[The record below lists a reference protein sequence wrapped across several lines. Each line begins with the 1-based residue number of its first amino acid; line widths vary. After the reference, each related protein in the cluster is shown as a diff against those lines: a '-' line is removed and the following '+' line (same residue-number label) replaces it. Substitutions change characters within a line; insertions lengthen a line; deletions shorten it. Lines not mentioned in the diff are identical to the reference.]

1 MAQVSEDSLV
11 SPAEI
16 KQEAS
21 ETSGLYDAFL
31 SGLSNDETSRLR
43 WLANKR
49 FPEAESQGIDPVD
62 YYYIDKDGDMAYRDP
77 ETGKY
82 KKEFQEYDIFGFG
95 ADAEDVGGIV
105 FPTLQFLSEVLG
117 GVGGLIAGGTMGGI
131 PGAIVG
137 GAGGTAGLGGA
148 MYGMRAGLSEMLDGP
163 EMETAKLIND
173 LTWSSAAGGIPFGAP
188 AKGFPAFAQGVV
200 KRFPGAD
207 GRKQLQNIIHEGGND
222 ADEIIRFT
230 QDKYGITLTRPE
242 AQMMAT
248 KGTQLQYY
256 LSKQPTSQ
264 KLWDFYHDRNLQVRS
279 IADEFFGEI
288 QSGKYVREGVKDKL
302 TGKIVYKDL
311 EGSALNVAEASD
323 AVLKKLAQKRKE
335 RASLI
340 YKDSFDMPDV
350 TIDVSDLVKGLD
362 DKLADKNIKGKLRKS
377 LQDVK
382 DSLIDQ
388 NTGQLKNT
396 TEGLHNSLSQD
407 FRPLIEGLTKDN
419 QQFIKREV
427 SQIRAQVSGR
437 LKEANPLYKLAAD
450 VFDPTKGHLQVME
463 KSIVNAFAKASERG
477 GAQATRLADRMFK
490 GAASPKEIT
499 DLKRL
504 LQAEFVDA
512 DGITRSGKQDWQ
524 NLKGAWLQTQFDDAI
539 SAQVNPLGGPNK
551 FLQSVG
557 IRGQIGDVLPQ
568 AGTRDIGTDASTR
581 AVDEAVTRGKRAKV
595 WEAIMDPDELN
606 NFVDLVEMMQAMSFI
621 STRSASPTE
630 ALQTLSRI
638 IESEGAGIL
647 SKSKQLALG
656 TINLIPRLLT
666 KGLDDVTG
674 KVMSVQK
681 ESYEELLIE
690 ALINPKKAVEL
701 RQFLDTINPAMYLG
715 LQTFIR
721 GGDEGLDNLLTS
733 IDERNAAI
741 KAEQEEFSDEKI
753 QQEYEQQQSDQQN
766 LQSQIQDFQ
775 MPDIATPAFEPDL
788 NPMQATSATILPEE
802 KDREIAMRQLG
813 GIGSLV

>member
-49 FPEAESQGIDPVD
+49 FPESESQGIDPVD

-77 ETGKY
+77 QTGKY

-95 ADAEDVGGIV
+95 MDAEDVGGTV
-105 FPTLQFLSEVLG
+105 FPTLQFLSEVIG
-117 GVGGLIAGGTMGGI
+117 GAGGLIAGGTTAGV
-131 PGAIVG
+131 PGAI
-137 GAGGTAGLGGA
+137 AGGVSGTAALGGA
-148 MYGMRAGLSEMLDGP
+148 MYGMRAGISEMLDGP

-173 LTWSSAAGGIPFGAP
+173 LSWSSAAGGIPFGAP

-230 QDKYGITLTRPE
+230 QDKYDITLTRPE

-264 KLWDFYHDRNLQVRS
+264 KLWDFYHDRNLQVQD

-288 QSGKYVREGVKDKL
+288 GSGKYVREGVRDKL
-302 TGKIVYKDL
+302 TGKTSLDASL
-311 EGSALNVAEASD
+311 DVAEASD
-323 AVLKKLAQKRKE
+323 AVLKKLSQKRQE

-350 TIDVSDLVKGLD
+350 SIDVSDLVKGLD
-362 DKLADKNIKGKLRKS
+362 DKLADKNTKGKLRKS
-377 LQDVK
+377 LQDVRN
-382 DSLIDQ
+382 SLIDQ

-427 SQIRAQVSGR
+427 SQIRSQVSGR
-437 LKEANPLYKLAAD
+437 LKEANPLYKLATD
-450 VFDPTKGHLQVME
+450 VYDPTKGHLQVLE

-490 GAASPKEIT
+490 GTASPKEIT

-512 DGITRSGKQDWQ
+512 DGVTRSGAQDWQ

-539 SAQVNPLGGPNK
+539 ASQVNPLGVSNK
-551 FLQSVG
+551 FLQSIG

-581 AVDEAVTRGKRAKV
+581 AVDEAVTRGKRAKT
-595 WEAIMDPDELN
+595 WEAIMEPDELN

-638 IESEGAGIL
+638 IESEGAGVL

-656 TINLIPRLLT
+656 AINLVPRLLT

-690 ALINPKKAVEL
+690 AMINPKKAVEL
-701 RQFLDTINPAMYLG
+701 RQFLDTINPTMYLG

-721 GGDEGLDNLLTS
+721 GGEEGLDNLLTS

-741 KAEQEEFSDEKI
+741 KSEQEGFSSEQLQKEFD
-753 QQEYEQQQSDQQN
+753 QQQSDQQN
-766 LQSQIQDFQ
+766 LQTQIQDFE

-788 NPMQATSATILPEE
+788 DPMQMASATILPDE
-802 KDREIAMRQLG
+802 KDREIAMRQQLG
-813 GIGSLV
+813 GIGSLG

>member
-49 FPEAESQGIDPVD
+49 FPESESQGIDPVD

-77 ETGKY
+77 QTGKY

-95 ADAEDVGGIV
+95 MDAEDVGGTV
-105 FPTLQFLSEVLG
+105 FPTLQFLSEVIG
-117 GVGGLIAGGTMGGI
+117 GAGGLIAGGTTAGV
-131 PGAIVG
+131 PGAI
-137 GAGGTAGLGGA
+137 AGGVSGTAALGGA
-148 MYGMRAGLSEMLDGP
+148 MYGMRAGISEMLDGP

-173 LTWSSAAGGIPFGAP
+173 LSWSSAAGGIPFGAP

-230 QDKYGITLTRPE
+230 QDKYDITLTRPE

-264 KLWDFYHDRNLQVRS
+264 KLWDFYHDRNLQVQD

-288 QSGKYVREGVKDKL
+288 GSGKYVREGVRDKL
-302 TGKIVYKDL
+302 TGKTSLDASL
-311 EGSALNVAEASD
+311 DVAEASD
-323 AVLKKLAQKRKE
+323 AVLKKLSQKRQE

-350 TIDVSDLVKGLD
+350 SIDVSDLVKGLD
-362 DKLADKNIKGKLRKS
+362 DKLADKNTKGKLRKS
-377 LQDVK
+377 LQDVRN
-382 DSLIDQ
+382 SLIDQ

-427 SQIRAQVSGR
+427 SQIRSQVSGR
-437 LKEANPLYKLAAD
+437 LKEANPLYKLATD
-450 VFDPTKGHLQVME
+450 VYDPTKGHLQVLE

-490 GAASPKEIT
+490 GTASPKEIT

-512 DGITRSGKQDWQ
+512 DGVTRSGAQDWQ

-539 SAQVNPLGGPNK
+539 ASQVNPLGVSNK
-551 FLQSVG
+551 FLQSIG

-568 AGTRDIGTDASTR
+568 AGTRDIGSDASTR
-581 AVDEAVTRGKRAKV
+581 AVDEAVTRGKRAKT
-595 WEAIMDPDELN
+595 WEAIMEPDELN

-630 ALQTLSRI
+630 SLQTLSRI
-638 IESEGAGIL
+638 IESEGAGVL

-656 TINLIPRLLT
+656 AINLVPRLLT

-690 ALINPKKAVEL
+690 AMINPKKAVEL
-701 RQFLDTINPAMYLG
+701 RQFLDTINPTMYLG

-721 GGDEGLDNLLTS
+721 GGEEGLDNLLTS

-741 KAEQEEFSDEKI
+741 KSEQEGFSSEQLQKEFD
-753 QQEYEQQQSDQQN
+753 QQQSDQQN
-766 LQSQIQDFQ
+766 LQTQIQDFE

-788 NPMQATSATILPEE
+788 DPMQMASATILPDE
-802 KDREIAMRQLG
+802 KDREIAMRQQLG
-813 GIGSLV
+813 GIGSLG

>member
-1 MAQVSEDSLV
+1 MGEVSEEYLV
-11 SPAEI
+11 NPVDI

-31 SGLSNDETSRLR
+31 SGLSNDETARLR

-49 FPEAESQGIDPVD
+49 FPEADSEGKDPVD
-62 YYYIDKDGDMAYRDP
+62 NYYIDKDGDIAYRDP

-82 KKEFQEYDIFGFG
+82 KKEFQEYDVFGFG
-95 ADAEDVGGIV
+95 MDAEDVGGTV
-105 FPTLQFLSEVLG
+105 FPTLQFLSEVIG
-117 GVGGLIAGGTMGGI
+117 GAGGLIVGGTMGGI
-131 PGAIVG
+131 PGAIAG
-137 GAGGTAGLGGA
+137 GAGGTAGAGGT

-163 EMETAKLIND
+163 EMNTSKLIND
-173 LTWSSAAGGIPFGAP
+173 LSWSSAAGGIPFGAP
-188 AKGFPAFAQGVV
+188 SKGFPAFAQGVV

-264 KLWDFYHDRNLQVRS
+264 KLWDFYHDRNLQVQD
-279 IADEFFGEI
+279 IADEFFVEI
-288 QSGKYVREGVKDKL
+288 QSGKYIREGVKDKL
-302 TGKIVYKDL
+302 TGKASLDAPL
-311 EGSALNVAEASD
+311 DVAEASTN
-323 AVLKKLAQKRKE
+323 VLKRLAQKRKE

-437 LKEANPLYKLAAD
+437 LKESNPLYKLATD

-512 DGITRSGKQDWQ
+512 DGVTRSGAQDWQ

-539 SAQVNPLGGPNK
+539 AAQVNPLGAPNK
-551 FLQSVG
+551 FLQSIG
-557 IRGQIGDVLPQ
+557 IRGQVGDVLPQ
-568 AGTRDIGTDASTR
+568 AGTREIGSDASTR
-581 AVDEAVTRGKRAKV
+581 AVDKAVTRGRRAKT
-595 WEAIMDPDELN
+595 WEAIMEPDELN
-606 NFVDLVEMMQAMSFI
+606 NFVDLIEMMQAMSFI
-621 STRSASPTE
+621 STRSASPTQS
-630 ALQTLSRI
+630 LQTLSKI
-638 IESEGAGIL
+638 IESEGGGIL

-656 TINLIPRLLT
+656 VINLVPRLLT
-666 KGLDDVTG
+666 KGVDDVTG
-674 KVMSVQK
+674 KVLSTQK
-681 ESYEELLIE
+681 EAYEELLIE
-690 ALINPKKAVEL
+690 SMINPKKAVEL
-701 RQFLDTINPAMYLG
+701 RQFLDTINPTMYLG
-715 LQTFIR
+715 IQTFLR
-721 GGDEGLDNLLTS
+721 SGEEGLDNLLTS
-733 IDERNAAI
+733 IDERNTAI
-741 KAEQEEFSDEKI
+741 KEEQEGFSDEKI

-766 LQSQIQDFQ
+766 LQSQIQDFE

-788 NPMQATSATILPEE
+788 NPMQAASATILPDER
-802 KDREIAMRQLG
+802 DREIAMRQLG
-813 GIGSLV
+813 GIGSLG

>member
-77 ETGKY
+77 QTGKY

-95 ADAEDVGGIV
+95 MDAEDVGGTV
-105 FPTLQFLSEVLG
+105 FPTLQFLSEVIG
-117 GVGGLIAGGTMGGI
+117 GAGGLIAGGTTAGV
-131 PGAIVG
+131 PGAI
-137 GAGGTAGLGGA
+137 AGGVSGTAALGGA
-148 MYGMRAGLSEMLDGP
+148 MYGMRAGISEMLDGP

-173 LTWSSAAGGIPFGAP
+173 LSWSSAAGGIPFGAP

-264 KLWDFYHDRNLQVRS
+264 KLWDFYHDRNLQVQD

-288 QSGKYVREGVKDKL
+288 GSGKYVREGVRDKL
-302 TGKIVYKDL
+302 TGKTSLDASL
-311 EGSALNVAEASD
+311 DVAEASD
-323 AVLKKLAQKRKE
+323 AVLKKLSQKRQE

-350 TIDVSDLVKGLD
+350 SIDVSDLVKGLD

-377 LQDVK
+377 LQDVRN
-382 DSLIDQ
+382 SLIDQ

-427 SQIRAQVSGR
+427 SQIRSQVSGR
-437 LKEANPLYKLAAD
+437 LKEANPLYKLATD
-450 VFDPTKGHLQVME
+450 VYDPTKGHLQVLE

-490 GAASPKEIT
+490 GTASPKEIT

-512 DGITRSGKQDWQ
+512 DGVTRSGAQDWQ

-539 SAQVNPLGGPNK
+539 ASQVNPLGVPNK
-551 FLQSVG
+551 FLQSIG

-568 AGTRDIGTDASTR
+568 AGTRDIGSDASTR
-581 AVDEAVTRGKRAKV
+581 AVDEAVTRGKRAKT
-595 WEAIMDPDELN
+595 WEAIMEPDELN

-638 IESEGAGIL
+638 IESEGAGVL

-656 TINLIPRLLT
+656 AINLVPRLLT

-690 ALINPKKAVEL
+690 AMINPKKAVEL
-701 RQFLDTINPAMYLG
+701 RQFLDTINPTMYLG

-721 GGDEGLDNLLTS
+721 GGEEGLDNLLTS

-741 KAEQEEFSDEKI
+741 KSEQEGFSSEQLQKEFD
-753 QQEYEQQQSDQQN
+753 QQQSDQQN
-766 LQSQIQDFQ
+766 LQTQIQDFE

-788 NPMQATSATILPEE
+788 DPMQMASATILPDE
-802 KDREIAMRQLG
+802 KDREIAMRQQLG
-813 GIGSLV
+813 GIGSLG